1 MDIADL
7 HIHTTA
13 SDGLLTPTEVVEWA
27 IIKKVR
33 AIGIT
38 DHDNV
43 KGINEA
49 IYASLHLSI
58 EVIPGIELN
67 CQYLDEEVH
76 ILGYFIDYK
85 SKKLEEKLEFIR
97 DCRHNRMIK
106 IISKLNSM
114 GVRVDFENLKINNN
128 NTSIGRPHIAR
139 VLVEKG
145 YASNIKSAFDK
156 YLGRNRPAYVERY
169 KLSVGEAIGLIES
182 IGGVSV
188 LAHPGLIAKKN
199 YIDEILD
206 LGIKGIEVYH
216 TKHDINTTSELLK
229 LATERKLF
237 ITGGSD
243 CHGMFIK
250 NEPILGNVFVDYLL
264 VQQMKKALKTI

>member
-43 KGINEA
+43 NGINEA
-49 IYASLHLSI
+49 ICASLHLNI
-58 EVIPGIELN
+58 EIVPGIELN
-67 CQYLDEEVH
+67 SQYLDEEIH

-85 SKKLEEKLEFIR
+85 SKKLEEKLGFIR
-97 DCRHNRMIK
+97 DSRYSRMIK
-106 IISKLNSM
+106 IISKLNLM
-114 GVRVDFENLKINNN
+114 GIKIDFENLKINSNS
-128 NTSIGRPHIAR
+128 TSIGRPHIAR

-145 YASNIKSAFDK
+145 YASNMKAAFDK

-169 KLSVGEAIGLIES
+169 RLSVGEGIELIES
-182 IGGVSV
+182 IGGVPV
-188 LAHPGLIAKKN
+188 IAHPGLIAKKK

-216 TKHDINTTSELLK
+216 TKHDANITSELLK
-229 LATERKLF
+229 TAKEKKLL

-243 CHGMFIK
+243 CHGMFVNK
-250 NEPILGNVFVDYLL
+250 EPILGNVFVDYSL
-264 VQQMKKALKTI
+264 VQQIKKASKTI